1 MKKTSKLLSLL
12 LAAALII
19 GVTPVMALAENVSFA
34 ADEARA
40 TALRNEAWNVLE
52 KVESEMLAEKAA
64 PEDVVKAA
72 FEAALNCELITDVEW
87 KDDNGFQ
94 FRVNDMACAYDYRI
108 RNTQHQPVVT
118 DDTIRAIAGEHTTKA
133 INTSS
138 NLNVLLIGP
147 CYSTDS
153 SFTDE
158 YKTRAAAIAEYTGGT
173 VTQLLNSNASATNI
187 VNNFPNNGVV
197 IFDSHG
203 ASYNSTSYLCL
214 KTSTG
219 ISSSDYNNNWALNF
233 GSGTY
238 GIDGRF
244 IANYISETLPN
255 SIVWM
260 AICEGMKTNV
270 FGNYLTGAGAGVVY
284 GYSQSVSFTGDYAFE
299 KVFWQNMTNGATVA
313 SAISAMK
320 SSCGNYD
327 YRTDPY
333 AYPVVVS
340 ATDSYPSNPDSV
352 QTVTSDWVL
361 PTASAEP
368 VAVTSI
374 NIPETLEVAEGATST
389 IALTV
394 NPSNANDY
402 TTAWSSDNTAIATVD
417 SNGKVTGIATGTTTI
432 TCTVTDNVLGS
443 TFTDIC
449 TVTVTAFEG
458 YLVADQF
465 EDGGEY
471 IIVASDAYAVSNNT
485 VGTTGYYLSPV
496 SVTISGDECQV
507 ASTVNVNEIL
517 WKAEGNTTDGFTLKS
532 LDDGNYMT
540 LNSSEY
546 LYPGTNAITWK
557 YDGTDLANSADS
569 EGYYYLS
576 YSSSTTARF
585 TTGKNTG
592 NSIKIYK
599 KITSSAPVETYYTV
613 TFKDWDGTVLSTQSV
628 LAGTAATAP
637 AAPTRKGYTFTGWD
651 KAFDNVTADMTVTA
665 QYTINTYTVTFIDHD
680 GTVLDTQTVNY
691 GEAAT
696 APAAPTREGYTFT
709 GWDKA
714 FDNVTADMTVTA
726 QYTIN
731 TYTVT
736 FVDHDGTVLD
746 TQTVNYGEAA
756 TAPAAP
762 TREGYH
768 FVAWDVAFDNITADT
783 TVTAQ
788 YTAAPIIKMLGA
800 SYRTTPNKGIRF
812 GGQLDKNFD
821 TNYITITKI
830 GMLIIPE
837 NVLNGAELTV
847 DTSKVLNVNITSFIT
862 NNDEMYQFVAT
873 LTNLSGSLLDRR
885 IAARAYVEYTFNG
898 EVYRLYSDTVIR
910 SYNELAQQ

>member
-34 ADEARA
+34 AGEARA

-64 PEDVVKAA
+64 PEEVVKAA
-72 FEAALNCELITDVEW
+72 YEAALNCELITDVEW

-214 KTSTG
+214 TTSSG
-219 ISSSDYNNNWALNF
+219 ISSSDYSKNWALDF

-244 IANYISETLPN
+244 IANYISGTLPN

-260 AICEGMKTNV
+260 AICEGMMTNV

-374 NIPETLEVAEGATST
+374 SIPETLEVAAGATST

-394 NPSNANDY
+394 NPTNANDY

-417 SNGKVTGIATGTTTI
+417 S
-432 TCTVTDNVLGS
+432 
-443 TFTDIC
+443 
-449 TVTVTAFEG
+449 
-458 YLVADQF
+458 
-465 EDGGEY
+465 
-471 IIVASDAYAVSNNT
+471 
-485 VGTTGYYLSPV
+485 
-496 SVTISGDECQV
+496 
-507 ASTVNVNEIL
+507 
-517 WKAEGNTTDGFTLKS
+517 
-532 LDDGNYMT
+532 
-540 LNSSEY
+540 
-546 LYPGTNAITWK
+546 
-557 YDGTDLANSADS
+557 
-569 EGYYYLS
+569 
-576 YSSSTTARF
+576 
-585 TTGKNTG
+585 
-592 NSIKIYK
+592 
-599 KITSSAPVETYYTV
+599 
-613 TFKDWDGTVLSTQSV
+613 
-628 LAGTAATAP
+628 
-637 AAPTRKGYTFTGWD
+637 
-651 KAFDNVTADMTVTA
+651 
-665 QYTINTYTVTFIDHD
+665 
-680 GTVLDTQTVNY
+680 
-691 GEAAT
+691 
-696 APAAPTREGYTFT
+696 
-709 GWDKA
+709 
-714 FDNVTADMTVTA
+714 
-726 QYTIN
+726 
-731 TYTVT
+731 
-736 FVDHDGTVLD
+736 
-746 TQTVNYGEAA
+746 
-756 TAPAAP
+756 
-762 TREGYH
+762 
-768 FVAWDVAFDNITADT
+768 
-783 TVTAQ
+783 
-788 YTAAPIIKMLGA
+788 
-800 SYRTTPNKGIRF
+800 
-812 GGQLDKNFD
+812 
-821 TNYITITKI
+821 
-830 GMLIIPE
+830 
-837 NVLNGAELTV
+837 
-847 DTSKVLNVNITSFIT
+847 
-862 NNDEMYQFVAT
+862 
-873 LTNLSGSLLDRR
+873 
-885 IAARAYVEYTFNG
+885 
-898 EVYRLYSDTVIR
+898 
-910 SYNELAQQ
+910 

>member
-1 MKKTSKLLSLL
+1 MKKTSKLLSLF
-12 LAAALII
+12 LAAAFII
-19 GVTPVMALAENVSFA
+19 GAMPVMGLAENISFA
-34 ADEARA
+34 AGEARA

-64 PEDVVKAA
+64 PEEVVKAA
-72 FEAALNCELITDVEW
+72 YEAALNCELITDVEW

-108 RNTQHQPVVT
+108 RNTQHRPVVT
-118 DDTIRAIAGEHTTKA
+118 DDTIRAIVGEQTTKA
-133 INTSS
+133 VNTSS
-138 NLNVLLIGP
+138 SLNVLLIGP

-244 IANYISETLPN
+244 IANYISGTLPN

-374 NIPETLEVAEGATST
+374 SIPDTAEVAEGAAAS
-389 IALTV
+389 IALTIT
-394 NPSNANDY
+394 PSNANDY

-432 TCTVTDNVLGS
+432 TCTVTDNVSGS
-443 TFTDIC
+443 TFTDTC

-471 IIVASDAYAVSNNT
+471 IIVATDAYAVSNNT

-507 ASTVNVNEIL
+507 ASSVNVNEIL

-532 LDDGNYMT
+532 LDDGKYMT

-576 YSSSTTARF
+576 YSSSTTTRF
-585 TTGKNTG
+585 TTSKNTG

-628 LAGTAATAP
+628 LEGTAATAP
-637 AAPTRKGYTFTGWD
+637 AD
-651 KAFDNVTADMTVTA
+651 
-665 QYTINTYTVTFIDHD
+665 
-680 GTVLDTQTVNY
+680 
-691 GEAAT
+691 
-696 APAAPTREGYTFT
+696 PTREGYTFT

-762 TREGYH
+762 AREGYH

-862 NNDEMYQFVAT
+862 NNDEMYQFVVT
-873 LTNLSGSLLDRR
+873 LTNLSDSLLDRR

-898 EVYRLYSDTVIR
+898 EV
-910 SYNELAQQ
+910 

>member
-1 MKKTSKLLSLL
+1 MEEETNMARNTKKLFSILLVVLM
-12 LAAALII
+12 ALSFA
-19 GVTPVMALAENVSFA
+19 PMALANTISDAVYEA
-34 ADEARA
+34 AYMKAGDDFWSEI
-40 TALRNEAWNVLE
+40 E
-52 KVESEMLAEKAA
+52 KVEADAMNRKATPAATVNAVYDFVCSSDEVAYVAE
-64 PEDVVKAA
+64 
-72 FEAALNCELITDVEW
+72 
-87 KDDNGFQ
+87 KDDNGFF
-94 FRVNDMACAYDYRI
+94 FRLNNGMGCAYDYRV
-108 RNTQHQPVVT
+108 RNTQHVS
-118 DDTIRAIAGEHTTKA
+118 AISDGLFENLAQNQVIGAKSTT
-133 INTSS
+133 NTAS
-138 NLNVLLIGP
+138 NQNVLLIGP

-244 IANYISETLPN
+244 IANYISGTLPN

-284 GYSQSVSFTGDYAFE
+284 GYSQSVSFTGDYAYE

-327 YRTDPY
+327 YRTNPY

-374 NIPETLEVAEGATST
+374 NIPETLEVAEGAAAS
-389 IALTV
+389 IALTIT
-394 NPSNANDY
+394 PSNANDY
-402 TTAWSSDNTAIATVD
+402 TTAWSSDNTAIAIVD

-432 TCTVTDNVLGS
+432 TCTVTDNVSGS
-443 TFTDIC
+443 TFTDTC

-471 IIVASDAYAVSNNT
+471 IIVATDAYAVSNNT

-496 SVTISGDECQV
+496 SVTISGDECRV

-557 YDGTDLANSADS
+557 YDGTDLANSADT

-576 YSSSTTARF
+576 YSSSTTTRF

-628 LAGTAATAP
+628 LEGTAATAP
-637 AAPTRKGYTFTGWD
+637 AD
-651 KAFDNVTADMTVTA
+651 
-665 QYTINTYTVTFIDHD
+665 
-680 GTVLDTQTVNY
+680 
-691 GEAAT
+691 
-696 APAAPTREGYTFT
+696 PTREGYTFT

>member
-64 PEDVVKAA
+64 PEEVVKAA
-72 FEAALNCELITDVEW
+72 YEAALNCELITDVEW

-108 RNTQHQPVVT
+108 RNTQHRPVVT
-118 DDTIRAIAGEHTTKA
+118 DDTIRAIVGEQTTKA
-133 INTSS
+133 VNTSS
-138 NLNVLLIGP
+138 SLNVLLIGP

-187 VNNFPNNGVV
+187 VDNFPNNGVV

-214 KTSTG
+214 TTSSG
-219 ISSSDYNNNWALNF
+219 ISSSDYSKNWALDF

-244 IANYISETLPN
+244 IANYISGTLPN

-260 AICEGMKTNV
+260 AICEGMMTNV

-374 NIPETLEVAEGATST
+374 SIPETLEVAAGATST

-394 NPSNANDY
+394 NPTNANDY

-432 TCTVTDNVLGS
+432 TCTVTDNVSGS
-443 TFTDIC
+443 TFTDTC

-471 IIVASDAYAVSNNT
+471 IIVATDAYAVSNNT

-507 ASTVNVNEIL
+507 ASSVNVNEIL

-540 LNSSEY
+540 LNSSQY

-576 YSSSTTARF
+576 YSSSTTTRF
-585 TTGKNTG
+585 TTSKNTG

-628 LAGTAATAP
+628 LEGTAATAP
-637 AAPTRKGYTFTGWD
+637 ADPTREGYTFTGWD

-665 QYTINTYTVTFIDHD
+665 QYTINTYTVTFVDHD

-696 APAAPTREGYTFT
+696 APADPTREGYTFT

-762 TREGYH
+762 AREGYH

-862 NNDEMYQFVAT
+862 NNDEMYQFVVT
-873 LTNLSGSLLDRR
+873 LTNLSDSLLDRR

>member
-52 KVESEMLAEKAA
+52 KAESEMLAEKAA
-64 PEDVVKAA
+64 PEEVVKAA
-72 FEAALNCELITDVEW
+72 YEAALNCELITDVEW

-219 ISSSDYNNNWALNF
+219 ISSSDYSKNWALDF

-244 IANYISETLPN
+244 IANYISGTLPN

-284 GYSQSVSFTGDYAFE
+284 GYSQSVSFTGDYAYE

-368 VAVTSI
+368 VAVKSI

-394 NPSNANDY
+394 NPTNANDY

-432 TCTVTDNVLGS
+432 TCTVTDNVSGS
-443 TFTDIC
+443 TFTDTC

-485 VGTTGYYLSPV
+485 VGSYGYYLSPV

-540 LNSSEY
+540 LNSSQYQY

-557 YDGTDLANSADS
+557 YDGTDLANSANS
-569 EGYYYLS
+569 MGYYYLS
-576 YSSSTTARF
+576 YSSYPVTRF
-585 TTGKNTG
+585 TTGMNTG

-613 TFKDWDGTVLSTQSV
+613 TFKDWDDTVLSTQSV
-628 LAGTAATAP
+628 LEGTAATAP
-637 AAPTRKGYTFTGWD
+637 AD
-651 KAFDNVTADMTVTA
+651 
-665 QYTINTYTVTFIDHD
+665 
-680 GTVLDTQTVNY
+680 
-691 GEAAT
+691 
-696 APAAPTREGYTFT
+696 PTREGYTFT

-731 TYTVT
+731 TYTVK

-873 LTNLSGSLLDRR
+873 LTNLSNSLLDRR

>member
-64 PEDVVKAA
+64 PEEVVKAA
-72 FEAALNCELITDVEW
+72 YEAALNCELITDVEW

-158 YKTRAAAIAEYTGGT
+158 YKTRAATIAEYTGGT

-244 IANYISETLPN
+244 IANYISRTLPN

-284 GYSQSVSFTGDYAFE
+284 GYSQSVSFTGDYAYE

-374 NIPETLEVAEGATST
+374 NIPETLEVAEGAAAS
-389 IALTV
+389 IALTIT
-394 NPSNANDY
+394 PSNANDY

-432 TCTVTDNVLGS
+432 TCTVTDNVSGS
-443 TFTDIC
+443 TFTDTC

-485 VGTTGYYLSPV
+485 VGSYGYYLSPV

-585 TTGKNTG
+585 TTSKNTG

-628 LAGTAATAP
+628 LEGTAATAP
-637 AAPTRKGYTFTGWD
+637 AAPTREGYTFTGWD

-665 QYTINTYTVTFIDHD
+665 QYTINTYTVTFVDHD

-812 GGQLDKNFD
+812 GGQLGKNFD

>member
-1 MKKTSKLLSLL
+1 MEEETNMARNTKKLFSILLVVLM
-12 LAAALII
+12 ALSFA
-19 GVTPVMALAENVSFA
+19 PMALANTISDAVYEA
-34 ADEARA
+34 AYMKAGDDFWSEI
-40 TALRNEAWNVLE
+40 E
-52 KVESEMLAEKAA
+52 KVEADAMNRKATPAATVNAVYDFVCSSDEVAYVAE
-64 PEDVVKAA
+64 
-72 FEAALNCELITDVEW
+72 
-87 KDDNGFQ
+87 KDDNGFF
-94 FRVNDMACAYDYRI
+94 FRLNNGMGCAYDYRV
-108 RNTQHQPVVT
+108 RNTQHVS
-118 DDTIRAIAGEHTTKA
+118 AISDGLFESLAQNQVIGAKSTT
-133 INTSS
+133 NTAS
-138 NLNVLLIGP
+138 NQNVLLIGP

-158 YKTRAAAIAEYTGGT
+158 YKTRAAAIASYTGGT

-244 IANYISETLPN
+244 IANYISGTLPN

-260 AICEGMKTNV
+260 AICEGMMTNV

-284 GYSQSVSFTGDYAFE
+284 GYSQSVSFTGDYAYE

-374 NIPETLEVAEGATST
+374 SIPDTAEVAEGAAAS
-389 IALTV
+389 IALTIT
-394 NPSNANDY
+394 PSNANDY

-417 SNGKVTGIATGTTTI
+417 SNGKVTGITTGTTTI
-432 TCTVTDNVLGS
+432 TCTVTDNVSGS
-443 TFTDIC
+443 TFTDTC

-471 IIVASDAYAVSNNT
+471 IIVATDAYAVSNNT

-507 ASTVNVNEIL
+507 ASSVNVNEIL

-532 LDDGNYMT
+532 LDDGKYMT

-576 YSSSTTARF
+576 YSDASTSYPQRF
-585 TTGKNTG
+585 TTSKNTG

-628 LAGTAATAP
+628 LEGTAATAP
-637 AAPTRKGYTFTGWD
+637 AD
-651 KAFDNVTADMTVTA
+651 
-665 QYTINTYTVTFIDHD
+665 
-680 GTVLDTQTVNY
+680 
-691 GEAAT
+691 
-696 APAAPTREGYTFT
+696 PTREGYTFT

-756 TAPAAP
+756 TAPADP

-862 NNDEMYQFVAT
+862 NNDEMYQFVVT
-873 LTNLSGSLLDRR
+873 LTNLSDSLLDRR